1 MLEKIN
7 DVLEW
12 ILDEERI
19 KILQQI
25 HPFLKQLLRK
35 TIPPTRRDGPDR
47 DWNELRDRGFRPPED
62 NLGFGFGV
70 KSVLVIL
77 DESKIGNKMFQLM
90 DDIIINLRNLRN
102 SNKKHPKMITL
113 HSKL

>member
-1 MLEKIN
+1 M
-7 DVLEW
+7 
-12 ILDEERI
+12 
-19 KILQQI
+19 
-25 HPFLKQLLRK
+25 LRK
-35 TIPPTRRDGPDR
+35 TTPTTRRHGTDR
-47 DWNELRDRGFRPPED
+47 DWNDRRDRGFRPPD
-62 NLGFGFGV
+62 DLGFGFGV

>member
-25 HPFLKQLLRK
+25 HPFLKQLLRR
-35 TIPPTRRDGPDR
+35 TIPPTRRHGTDRRWEQWRDR
-47 DWNELRDRGFRPPED
+47 DFRPPED
-62 NLGFGFGV
+62 DLGFGFGFE
-70 KSVLVIL
+70 VLL

-90 DDIIINLRNLRN
+90 DDIILQLRIRI
-102 SNKKHPKMITL
+102 SNKKHSKMITL